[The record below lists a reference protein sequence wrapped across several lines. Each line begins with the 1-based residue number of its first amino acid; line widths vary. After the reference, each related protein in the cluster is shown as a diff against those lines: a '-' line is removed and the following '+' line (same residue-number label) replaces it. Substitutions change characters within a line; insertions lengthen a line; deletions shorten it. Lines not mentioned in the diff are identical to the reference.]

1 MGSERAGHN
10 WASEKFHV
18 INDCVIGLIIFVPF
32 GQLWLPTNI
41 LPGKSHGQRS
51 LVGYSPWGRKEL
63 DTTEQNFL
71 SFFLTRNTGI
81 ENIYCNFLVLKL
93 YVVKTYTLPYV
104 KQIASGNLLYDAENS
119 NPVLCDNLEGW
130 DGMGG
135 RREVQEEG
143 DICILMAGSCWCMA
157 ETNTTL

>member
-51 LVGYSPWGRKEL
+51 LVGYSPWGHKEL

-104 KQIASGNLLYDAENS
+104 KQIASGNLLYVTGSS
-119 NPVLCDNLEGW
+119 NLVLCDNLEG
-130 DGMGG
+130 GMGW
-135 RREVQEEG
+135 EVGGEFKMWR
-143 DICILMAGSCWCMA
+143 DMYIPVADSCWCMA
-157 ETNTTL
+157 ETNTTS